1 MIAIFY
7 KAFNKVVHEIDV
19 DRLAEIDYEDLLWID
34 LATPTD
40 DEREAVEI
48 YFNINLQTRQQ
59 TEEIESSSRYF
70 ETEALIIANSNFLIS
85 KENVYVSEPV
95 SFTLKD
101 GILISLRII
110 DLKAFGDTIRKVFAN
125 HKAYPTGYH
134 ILIALL
140 ETRIDLDADM
150 VESLAKEIAVLS
162 KRLRIAEEL
171 DEELILEINKLQ
183 ENTMLIREN
192 FIDKQRVVSGIL
204 KSERFPTDTYP
215 KLNIIIRDIGS
226 LINHT
231 DFSFERLEYLQNTFL
246 GLINIEQNKIIK
258 IFTVVSVVF
267 MPPTLIASIY
277 GMNFKVFFPE
287 LQWKMGYPFAL
298 VLMILSS
305 LITLFVFKRKK
316 WL

>member
-7 KAFNKVVHEIDV
+7 KAFNKIVHEIDAE
-19 DRLAEIDYEDLLWID
+19 RLAEIDYEDLLWID
-34 LATPTD
+34 LANPTD

-48 YFNINLQTRQQ
+48 FFNINLQTRQQ
-59 TEEIESSSRYF
+59 VEEIESSSRYF
-70 ETEALIIANSNFLIS
+70 ETENLIIANSNFLIS
-85 KENVYVSEPV
+85 RDNVYLTEPV

-101 GILISLRII
+101 GILISLRTV
-110 DLKAFGDTIRKVFAN
+110 DLRAFSDTIRKVYSN

-134 ILIALL
+134 TLIALL

-150 VESLAKEIAVLS
+150 VESLAKEIATLT
-162 KRLRIAEEL
+162 KKLRIAEEL

-192 FIDKQRVVSGIL
+192 FMDKQRVVSGIL
-204 KSERFPTDTYP
+204 KSERFPNDTYP
-215 KLNIIIRDIGS
+215 KLNIMTRDIGS

-267 MPPTLIASIY
+267 MPPTLIASVY
-277 GMNFKVFFPE
+277 GMNFTLFPE
-287 LQWKMGYPFAL
+287 LNWKFGYPFAL
-298 VLMILSS
+298 VLMLLSS
-305 LITLFVFKRKK
+305 LTTLFIFKKRK